1 MKEFKVFCVLV
12 LLALLCGCKQ
22 EGRAHSSDIDN
33 NNGDKCPRCS
43 SRNIGRWEFGLA
55 PSVPE
60 EEIKSGRVHVGGC
73 VVYEDAPQYHCNDCG
88 YDWGKWK
95 MQNDFN

>member
-1 MKEFKVFCVLV
+1 MKELKVFGVLV

-33 NNGDKCPRCS
+33 NNGDKCPRCT
-43 SRNIGRWEFGLA
+43 SRNVGRWEFGLA

-60 EEIKSGRVHVGGC
+60 EEIKSGRVHLGGC
-73 VVYEDAPQYHCNDCG
+73 IVYEDAPQYHCNDCG

-95 MQNDFN
+95 MQNDLN

>member
-12 LLALLCGCKQ
+12 VLALLCGCKQ

-60 EEIKSGRVHVGGC
+60 EEIKSGRVHLGGC

-95 MQNDFN
+95 MQIDLN